1 MDALRAVTVDSA
13 GQNREPGI
21 GEIREGF
28 FADLVI
34 LDRDPL
40 ECEPSELRDVRV
52 LETIKRGRTVY
63 RMEESRS

>member
-21 GEIREGF
+21 GEIREGC

-40 ECEPSELRDVRV
+40 ECEPSELRDIRV

-63 RMEESRS
+63 RMDENRN